1 MNGEHRLDGEARL
14 SPEDLAYEILKKTGS
29 PMHYREL
36 FEEILRVKQVPPE
49 KQGRLMAEIHTQ
61 INLDPRFHYWG
72 DARWGLR
79 EWVEQDS
86 LKEEPLEEDEVEE
99 LEIEEEEEET
109 DEELGEE
116 EEERIYPDFDE
127 EEE

>member
-1 MNGEHRLDGEARL
+1 MVHHAEGDSKL
-14 SPEDLAYEILKKTGS
+14 SPEDLAYEILKKAGS
-29 PMHYREL
+29 PMHYRDL
-36 FEEILRVKQVPPE
+36 FEEILKVREVPPE

-72 DARWGLR
+72 EARWGLR

-86 LKEEPLEEDEVEE
+86 LREEPLDEDEADDLE
-99 LEIEEEEEET
+99 LEEEEEAE
-109 DEELGEE
+109 EELVEE
-116 EEERIYPDFDE
+116 EDERAYPDFDE